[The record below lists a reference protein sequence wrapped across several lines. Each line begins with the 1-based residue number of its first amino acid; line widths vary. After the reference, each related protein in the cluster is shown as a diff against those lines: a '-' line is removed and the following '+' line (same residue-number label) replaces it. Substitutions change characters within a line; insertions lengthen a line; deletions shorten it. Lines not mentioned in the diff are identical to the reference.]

1 MRWEGTDE
9 LHLKTSASPC
19 LTCHHAVEGDCALA
33 DEVLADGVVIPYE
46 ETHQGQ
52 LRHVDREHQ
61 SLLPHRVKPYRTIP
75 RGRRKGWRRGTEG
88 RGGEGSEGRTEEEG
102 KDRRGEVRLINKEER
117 KRWRTEIVDSPGW
130 SQRASSALINY
141 SGVCVS
147 EKAD

>member
-1 MRWEGTDE
+1 MWTVNTRVSSHIGLNPTGP
-9 LHLKTSASPC
+9 SR
-19 LTCHHAVEGDCALA
+19 
-33 DEVLADGVVIPYE
+33 EVAGK
-46 ETHQGQ
+46 GGGG
-52 LRHVDREHQ
+52 
-61 SLLPHRVKPYRTIP
+61 
-75 RGRRKGWRRGTEG
+75 GR

-102 KDRRGEVRLINKEER
+102 KDRREVRLINKEER